1 VPGWLEQ
8 LWYGRS
14 AWRWALWPLSL
25 LFLWA
30 VVLRRALYR
39 SKVLKP
45 RATPLPV
52 IVVGNLSVGGTGKTP
67 LVIWLVSQL
76 QRRKISVGVVSR
88 GYGGRRVRSPRLLA
102 AGDTAA
108 DVGDEPLLIARR
120 TGVPVVV
127 CADRA
132 AAVRRLAEEGVR
144 VAISDDGLQHYAM
157 ARVAEIVV
165 IDGERGFGNAL
176 CLPAGPLREPVSRL
190 QGVDAVVVNGARDPH
205 PGQYHAAGPVPM
217 PMQLRPGGLQSL
229 SGMVAM
235 PLAQLRGATVHAV
248 TGISHPQRFF
258 RLLEQAGARVLV
270 HPMPD
275 HARLDE
281 AQLLFD
287 DELPVVMTEKDAV
300 RCIHLALPRHWYL
313 PVEAELPAEEATAL
327 LTRLL
332 GCIGTAVPEA
342 QAHG

>member
-1 VPGWLEQ
+1 MPGWLEQ

-25 LFLWA
+25 LFLSA

-39 SKVLKP
+39 SKVFKP
-45 RATPLPV
+45 RDTPLPV

-67 LVIWLVSQL
+67 LVIWLVGQL
-76 QRRKISVGVVSR
+76 QHRKISVGVVSR
-88 GYGGRRVRSPRLLA
+88 GYGGRRLRSPHLLA

-132 AAVRRLAEEGVR
+132 AAVRRLAAEGVC

-165 IDGERGFGNAL
+165 IDGQRGLGNAL
-176 CLPAGPLREPVSRL
+176 CLPAGPLREPVLRL
-190 QGVDAVVVNGARDPH
+190 QGVDAVVVNGAADAH
-205 PGQYHAAGPVPM
+205 TGQDQTATPVPM
-217 PMQLRPGGLQSL
+217 AMQLQPGDLQSL
-229 SGMVAM
+229 SGMAAM

-248 TGISHPQRFF
+248 AGIGHPQRFF
-258 RLLEQAGARVLV
+258 RLLEQAGVQVLA
-270 HPMPD
+270 HPVPD

-300 RCIHLALPRHWYL
+300 RCTHLALPRHWYL

-327 LTRLL
+327 LARLL
-332 GCIGTAVPEA
+332 ACIGTVATGMP
-342 QAHG
+342 AHG